1 MFMSA
6 CYFLETEGGKV
17 DIIDKYG
24 KLTQKIKVKEGDVLF
39 VPHFVKIGK
48 LENSTVFHFNT
59 SYIYAGVEFLPANK
73 GIRKSIRKLFNTY
86 K

>member
-1 MFMSA
+1 MSA

-17 DIIDKYG
+17 DIVDTQTG
-24 KLTQKIKVKEGDVLF
+24 KLTKKIKVKEGDVLF

-48 LENSTVFHFNT
+48 LENSTVFHFNV
-59 SYIYAGVEFLPANK
+59 SYIYAVVEFLPANK